1 MVRDADDEVYQNWSN
16 YIREFHELS
25 NPLEEIRKVYKYLKE
40 IIPHFYENGEVSWL
54 YKYLIQDLRLDCE
67 RYLPEGFIVPSVPNI
82 KSINELGKTDEEIL
96 DFIVAK
102 TREYLMETEHEYES
116 ILDCDFTGDCIKS
129 SDKVEE
135 ICNNFGIKNY
145 KKYIYPGFS
154 VKYRL
159 SGNTGYHY
167 FNIIE
172 LNNKFYLIDPTYRQF
187 FTIHCNDLNR
197 IGIPYL
203 LGCKAGTFMLMKDER
218 MKIATK
224 ILSNGWIELDEKVLK
239 NYLDG
244 FALSYRN
251 GIYYEKTND
260 FSFETNYSHEDYI
273 NFLTGKDNQVNHEG
287 EESLGFQTRPSKIL
301 TFN

>member
-1 MVRDADDEVYQNWSN
+1 MIKDTEEEIYQNWSN
-16 YIREFHELS
+16 YIYNFNELS
-25 NPLEEIRKVYKYLKE
+25 NPVEEIKKVYKYLKE
-40 IIPHFYENGEVSWL
+40 IIPYFYKDGEMSRL
-54 YKYLIQDLRLDCE
+54 YRYLIQDLRLDCE
-67 RYLPEGFIVPSVPNI
+67 KYLPEGFIIQSVPSI
-82 KSINELGKTDEEIL
+82 KDTNNLGKTSEEML
-96 DFIVAK
+96 NWIVAK

-116 ILDCDFTGDCIKS
+116 VLDCDFTGDCIKS
-129 SDKVEE
+129 SDKIEE
-135 ICNNFGIKNY
+135 LCDNLGIKNY

-154 VKYRL
+154 IKHRL

-187 FTIHCNDLNR
+187 FTIYCNDLNR

-203 LGCKAGTFMLMKDER
+203 LGCKAGTFMLMNEER
-218 MKIATK
+218 KNVASK
-224 ILSNGWIELDEKVLK
+224 ILSDGWIELNEKVLK

-251 GIYYEKTND
+251 GIYYEQTGD
-260 FSFETNYSHEDYI
+260 FSFVTNYSHEDYI